1 MPDPLRITFA
11 GTPDFAVPA
20 LDAVAGSGHRLVAVY
35 TQPDRP
41 AGRGRRL
48 TESPV
53 KRRASELGLDIRQPI
68 TLRDNG
74 ERSSLAELRPDL
86 MVVVAYGLILP
97 KAILD
102 VPRLGCWN
110 IHASLLPR
118 WRGAAPIQR
127 AIASGDSETGVCL
140 MQMATGLDTG
150 PVLACRS
157 TPIGNEETAGEL
169 HDRLAGLGAEIL
181 GEYLALAGRGELPEP
196 EPQDDAHATYAAKI
210 TTEESTLDWR
220 EPAEN
225 LARLVRAF
233 NPVPGAR
240 GAVAGELLK
249 IWRARVDGGK
259 AAPGKPMVE
268 DGRLFVGT
276 GEGRLELLE
285 VQRPGK
291 RPVNAREY
299 LNAQRDLGKG

>member
-1 MPDPLRITFA
+1 MSDPLTIVFA
-11 GTPDFAVPA
+11 GTPDFALPC
-20 LDAVAGSGHRLVAVY
+20 LNAVAESGHRLVGVY

-41 AGRGRRL
+41 AGRGRKL
-48 TESPV
+48 KPSPV
-53 KRRASELGLDIRQPI
+53 KARALELDVPVHQPE
-68 TLRDNG
+68 TLKSDG
-74 ERSSLAELRPDL
+74 EQGALAELSPDL

-97 KAILD
+97 QAVLD
-102 VPRLGCWN
+102 IPRLGCWN

-127 AIASGDSETGVCL
+127 AIAAGDDETGLCL
-140 MQMATGLDTG
+140 MQMAEGLDTG

-169 HDRLAGLGAEIL
+169 HDRLAGLGAELL

-196 EPQDDAHATYAAKI
+196 EPQDDERATYAAKI
-210 TTEESTLDWR
+210 TAEEATLDWR
-220 EPAEN
+220 EPAIN

-240 GAVAGELLK
+240 GEVAGEPVK
-249 IWRARVDGGK
+249 VWQARVDGGK
-259 AAPGKPMVE
+259 AAPGKPEVE
-268 DGRLFVGT
+268 NGRLFVGT

-299 LNAQRDLGKG
+299 LNARRDLGKG